1 MGDNSIIRKDAIAT
15 VSGLKFTDLMAA
27 DFVLFLRSAILDAN
41 GYRAWY
47 PETLLYSARQRGPF
61 EIFARAES
69 QSYFARIIPVVA
81 FKNSNVLGEL
91 IKTFSRDGKA
101 GRWLPHWNYEV
112 LDIARLSN
120 VAQLH
125 TRP

>member
-47 PETLLYSARQRGPF
+47 PETLLYSARQRGHSKYLH
-61 EIFARAES
+61 A
-69 QSYFARIIPVVA
+69 Q
-81 FKNSNVLGEL
+81 N
-91 IKTFSRDGKA
+91 
-101 GRWLPHWNYEV
+101 
-112 LDIARLSN
+112 LSPISH
-120 VAQLH
+120 A
-125 TRP
+125 